1 MICDQIR
8 ACREGRHAGL
18 IAELDSGFAVLGEH
32 QLFRGYSVLLC
43 KERATELHELSES
56 VRMLYLSEM
65 SQLAEA
71 VARVVKPHKLN
82 YECLGNVAHHLH
94 FHVFPRQLSDPD
106 PKAPVWG
113 QIPSGD
119 ALAEWRLNAQRDGGL
134 AREIAAA
141 LAMIRAGR

>member
-1 MICDQIR
+1 MICEQIR
-8 ACREGRHAGL
+8 ACREERHVGL

-43 KERATELHELSES
+43 KEPATELHELSASMRET
-56 VRMLYLSEM
+56 YLREM

-71 VARVVKPHKLN
+71 VARVVRPHKLN
-82 YECLGNVAHHLH
+82 YECLGNVVHHLH

-106 PKAPVWG
+106 PKSPVWG

-119 ALAEWRLNAQRDGGL
+119 ALAHWKVNRERDGVL
-134 AREIAAA
+134 ACEIAGA
-141 LAMIRAGR
+141 LREVRAGK